1 MELFEN
7 FPGTD
12 YIYPKKQTTALKVS
26 MEGLDF
32 MQAYSSQFFYNAAE
46 FFINL
51 FVLGATGFGS
61 IFGSVPVLVGGL
73 RPVEVIFPSNYNSQ
87 VATPLL
93 ILLHSYGSDGPN

>member
-1 MELFEN
+1 MGLFEN

-12 YIYPKKQTTALKVS
+12 FIYPKKQSTDLRVS

-32 MQAYSSQFFYNAAE
+32 MQAYSSQFFYNAAD

-61 IFGSVPVLVGGL
+61 IFGTVPVLVGGL
-73 RPVEVIFPSNYNSQ
+73 RPVEVIFPDNYNSQ
-87 VATPLL
+87 VAAPLL
-93 ILLHSYGSDGPN
+93 ILLHSYGLDGSN